1 MVPYLCADFRSARRF
16 SAMIALQV
24 FAVLALVGVNAFFSA
39 AEFSLVAVR
48 QSRVRQ
54 LVEKG
59 DARAKIV
66 EHLLSDLSQVVSGVQ
81 VGITLAS
88 LSLGYL
94 GEVTLAGILSP
105 LVLAIPRPWAAI
117 VAHGV
122 AMVMAFGL
130 LTVLQ
135 VVLGELV
142 PKSLSLARAERVAL
156 LIARPFQWFLNTFS
170 WAIDLLDNFAE
181 KIVLA
186 LGVVAPHSHTL
197 VRSTEE
203 LQVMV
208 QQARDRGLLP
218 ATEVKF
224 IQAAMELGQVQ
235 GREVMVPRPD
245 VHALPASANLDDTM
259 TMFATTQRSRIPVY
273 ENSLDQILGFVH
285 IKDMIWVLLERSRR
299 AADGQPLPEFRLR
312 SVLRDVLI
320 VPESKPVSELLLE
333 FRSRRTGLAMVV
345 DEFGSILGLATLED
359 ILEQMVG
366 EIHDEFDVV
375 ERPLTLPD
383 GGMIFDAA
391 IKIRE
396 LAARYNIILPDDPSY
411 ETIGGFVLNR
421 LGFIPHGGESFEA
434 DGYRFTVMEMDH
446 RRVSRLKI
454 KPLPPAIV
462 PSLTSE
468 SAPRSAEV
476 VSAEPQDANARR
488 QPSAEVLEMPGAASA
503 AAADSRIAK
512 KSRRA
517 ARKKSSKPSSQ
528 SAVPS
533 PDEPAPDSPSSGP
546 AHK

>member
-1 MVPYLCADFRSARRF
+1 
-16 SAMIALQV
+16 MIALQL
-24 FAVLALVGVNAFFSA
+24 FAVLALVGINAFFSA
-39 AEFSLVAVR
+39 AEFSLIAVR

-54 LVEKG
+54 LVEQG
-59 DARAKIV
+59 DARAKVV
-66 EHLLSDLSQVVSGVQ
+66 EALLTDLTRVVSGVQ

-94 GEVTLAGILSP
+94 GEITLAGILSP
-105 LVLAIPRPWAAI
+105 LVQAIPRPWAAVI
-117 VAHGV
+117 AHGTALV
-122 AMVMAFGL
+122 VAFGL
-130 LTVLQ
+130 LTILQ

-156 LIARPFQWFLNTFS
+156 LIARPFSWFLNTFR
-170 WAIDLLDNFAE
+170 WAIDFLDDAAE
-181 KIVLA
+181 RFVGA
-186 LGVVAPHSHTL
+186 LGVVSPHSHTL

-203 LQVMV
+203 LQVMI

-218 ATEVKF
+218 AAEVKF
-224 IQAAMELGQVQ
+224 IQAAMELGQIQ
-235 GREVMVPRPD
+235 AREVMVPRPD
-245 VHALPASANLDDTM
+245 VHALPASATLEDTM

-273 ENSLDQILGFVH
+273 EGTLDHILGFVH
-285 IKDMIWVLLERSRR
+285 IKDMIWILLDRARR
-299 AADGQPLPEFRLR
+299 AEDHQPVAEFNLR
-312 SVLRDVLI
+312 AVLRDALI
-320 VPESKPVSELLLE
+320 VPETKPVSELLLE
-333 FRSRRTGLAMVV
+333 FRARRTGLAMIV

-375 ERPLTLPD
+375 ERPLALPD

-396 LAARYNIILPDDPSY
+396 LAARYNIILPEDLSY
-411 ETIGGFVLNR
+411 ETVGGFVLTR
-421 LGFIPHGGESFEA
+421 LGFIPRGGESFET

-488 QPSAEVLEMPGAASA
+488 QPSAEVLEMPAPSASNS
-503 AAADSRIAK
+503 DSHIAK
-512 KSRRA
+512 KSRRT
-517 ARKKSSKPSSQ
+517 ARKKSAKPHD
-528 SAVPS
+528 ATDVPS

>member
-1 MVPYLCADFRSARRF
+1 
-16 SAMIALQV
+16 MIALQL
-24 FAVLALVGVNAFFSA
+24 FAVLALVCINAFFSA

-48 QSRVRQ
+48 QSRIRQ
-54 LVEKG
+54 LVEQG

-66 EHLLSDLSQVVSGVQ
+66 EQLLSDLSRVVSGVQ

-94 GEVTLAGILSP
+94 GEVTLAKVLSP
-105 LVLAIPRPWAAI
+105 LLLAIPSPWAALA
-117 VAHGV
+117 AHTI
-122 AMVMAFGL
+122 ALVMAFGL
-130 LTVLQ
+130 LTILQ

-156 LIARPFQWFLNTFS
+156 LIARPFQWFLNTFR
-170 WAIDLLDNFAE
+170 WAIDLLDRFAE

-235 GREVMVPRPD
+235 VREVMVPRPD

-320 VPESKPVSELLLE
+320 VPESKPVSELLWE

-375 ERPLTLPD
+375 ERPLNLPD

-396 LAARYNIILPDDPSY
+396 LEARYNLVVPEDPSY

-421 LGFIPHGGESFEA
+421 LGFIPRGGESFEA
-434 DGYRFTVMEMDH
+434 DGFRFTVMEMDH
-446 RRVSRLKI
+446 RRVSRVKM
-454 KPLPPAIV
+454 KPLRATGAAAV
-462 PSLTSE
+462 GAEDPSRGEPGGAEARDGKAAGANDSAVADSAKLRSAK
-468 SAPRSAEV
+468 APR
-476 VSAEPQDANARR
+476 
-488 QPSAEVLEMPGAASA
+488 
-503 AAADSRIAK
+503 
-512 KSRRA
+512 
-517 ARKKSSKPSSQ
+517 
-528 SAVPS
+528 
-533 PDEPAPDSPSSGP
+533 
-546 AHK
+546 

>member
-1 MVPYLCADFRSARRF
+1 
-16 SAMIALQV
+16 MIALQL
-24 FAVLALVGVNAFFSA
+24 FAVLALVCINAFFSA

-48 QSRVRQ
+48 QSRIRQ
-54 LVEKG
+54 LVEQG

-66 EHLLSDLSQVVSGVQ
+66 EQLLSDLSRVVSGVQ

-94 GEVTLAGILSP
+94 GEVTLAKVLSP
-105 LVLAIPRPWAAI
+105 LLLAIPSPWAAMA
-117 VAHGV
+117 AHTI
-122 AMVMAFGL
+122 ALVMAFGL
-130 LTVLQ
+130 LTILQ

-156 LIARPFQWFLNTFS
+156 LIARPFQWFLNTFR
-170 WAIDLLDNFAE
+170 WAIDLLDRFAE

-235 GREVMVPRPD
+235 VREVMVPRPD

-299 AADGQPLPEFRLR
+299 AEDGQPLPEFRLR

-320 VPESKPVSELLLE
+320 VPESKPVSELLWE

-375 ERPLTLPD
+375 ERPLNLPD

-396 LAARYNIILPDDPSY
+396 LEARYNLVVPEDPSY

-421 LGFIPHGGESFEA
+421 LGFIPRGGESFEA
-434 DGYRFTVMEMDH
+434 DGFRFTVMEMDH
-446 RRVSRLKI
+446 RRVSRVKM
-454 KPLPPAIV
+454 KPLRATGAAAV
-462 PSLTSE
+462 GAEDPSRGEPGGAEARDGKAAGANDSAVADSAKLRSAK
-468 SAPRSAEV
+468 APR
-476 VSAEPQDANARR
+476 
-488 QPSAEVLEMPGAASA
+488 
-503 AAADSRIAK
+503 
-512 KSRRA
+512 
-517 ARKKSSKPSSQ
+517 
-528 SAVPS
+528 
-533 PDEPAPDSPSSGP
+533 
-546 AHK
+546 

>member
-1 MVPYLCADFRSARRF
+1 
-16 SAMIALQV
+16 MIALQL

-39 AEFSLVAVR
+39 AEFSLIAVR

-54 LVEKG
+54 LVEQG
-59 DARAKIV
+59 DARARVV
-66 EHLLSDLSQVVSGVQ
+66 EALLTDLTRVVSGVQ

-94 GEVTLAGILSP
+94 GEITLAGILSP
-105 LVLAIPRPWAAI
+105 LVQAIPRPWAAVI
-117 VAHGV
+117 AHGT
-122 AMVMAFGL
+122 ALAIAFGL
-130 LTVLQ
+130 LTILQ

-156 LIARPFQWFLNTFS
+156 LIARPFSWFLNTFR
-170 WAIDLLDNFAE
+170 WAIDFLDNAAE
-181 KIVLA
+181 KFVGA
-186 LGVVAPHSHTL
+186 LGVVSPHSHTL

-203 LQVMV
+203 LQVMI

-218 ATEVKF
+218 AAEVKF
-224 IQAAMELGQVQ
+224 IQAAMELGQIQ
-235 GREVMVPRPD
+235 AREVMVPRPD
-245 VHALPASANLDDTM
+245 VHALPASATLEDTM

-273 ENSLDQILGFVH
+273 EGTLDHILGFVH
-285 IKDMIWVLLERSRR
+285 IKDMIWILLDRARR
-299 AADGQPLPEFRLR
+299 AEDHQPLAEFILR
-312 SVLRDVLI
+312 TVLRDALI
-320 VPESKPVSELLLE
+320 VPETKPVSELLLE
-333 FRSRRTGLAMVV
+333 FRARRTGLAMIV

-396 LAARYNIILPDDPSY
+396 LAARYNIILPEDPSY
-411 ETIGGFVLNR
+411 ETVGGFVLTR
-421 LGFIPHGGESFEA
+421 LGFIPRGSESFEA

-462 PSLTSE
+462 PSPSDATTPQSE
-468 SAPRSAEV
+468 EIAHADK
-476 VSAEPQDANARR
+476 QDASP
-488 QPSAEVLEMPGAASA
+488 QHHLSAEVLEMPAPTS
-503 AAADSRIAK
+503 AADSRIAK
-512 KSRRA
+512 KTRRT
-517 ARKKSSKPSSQ
+517 ARKKSAK
-528 SAVPS
+528 AHDATDVPS